1 MRVFSS
7 KLLALAALGLAT
19 TAAAPSV
26 ARADEVPAEVKGEV
40 AVPGAGAVEPS
51 ASPTAEASA
60 PEEAHPLSPLFPRAG
75 SWDGFVAP
83 TFAGDWRA
91 RIALNAWLPNELPVT
106 IKEGGRQEDV
116 TLTLSFLLNNLKY
129 YYPVDVEIRKGSF
142 GVFAHTLFWKLA
154 NGEKILGGRASA
166 NWNDKG
172 YWIDTGLSY
181 ELASW
186 KLTDEP
192 GGPAVTLEPFAA
204 ARLVRDPVE
213 VTLPITGTTIKGFNS
228 VVPIIG
234 LRTFWDLDEHWNLR
248 VEGDYGGFGVDD
260 NRRTWQAVGLIGYR
274 WRGWGTSWNLQVGYR
289 ATTLFKLN
297 VPGGTVRQEARGTN
311 IVFSV
316 EL

>member
-1 MRVFSS
+1 MYRPIR
-7 KLLALAALGLAT
+7 LLLILVVGLVPAAGSADDP
-19 TAAAPSV
+19 AAA
-26 ARADEVPAEVKGEV
+26 GEV
-40 AVPGAGAVEPS
+40 AIPVS
-51 ASPTAEASA
+51 NEAPQPPDEA
-60 PEEAHPLSPLFPRAG
+60 PQPLSPLHPRAG
-75 SWDGFVAP
+75 TIDGFYAP
-83 TFAGDWRA
+83 TLKGDWRG
-91 RIALNAWLPNELPVT
+91 RISVNAWLINE
-106 IKEGGRQEDV
+106 IDIFIDDEHI
-116 TLTLSFLLNNLKY
+116 NLGLGWLITNLEY
-129 YYPVDVEIRKGSF
+129 IFPVDVEVRKGSF
-142 GVFAHTLFWKLA
+142 GVFAHTLFWELKG
-154 NGEKILGGRASA
+154 GEQILGGLASA

-213 VTLPITGTTIKGFNS
+213 VTLPISGTKITGFNS
-228 VVPIIG
+228 VSPIIG

-289 ATTLFKLN
+289 ATTLFKLE
-297 VPGGTVRQEARGTN
+297 VPGGTVRQEARGPN